1 MKTTQLVSTRKRC
14 AALLARAAAT
24 LACSIAA
31 CVGAQTPETLRY
43 PTRPIR
49 IVVPLAPG
57 GPSDLVARI
66 VGQKLTETWG
76 QQTLIDNR
84 VGANGV
90 VGSEIVAKSVPDGY
104 TLLIG
109 TTGTHGINAS
119 LYPKLPYDTV
129 NDFAPIARIGI
140 SNYVLVAHPSLPV
153 SSVND
158 LVRLARAKP
167 GEITWSSGGSVSQLA
182 AELFKRTAGIDVIVV
197 PYKGNALAVA
207 ATLSGEVS
215 LIFGGIAQSAPLIKA
230 GRLRALAV
238 SGVRR
243 SYVMAGIP
251 TVNESGVPGFEA
263 GSWYGLLAPAATPR
277 PVIERLNRELL
288 RITRLPD
295 VRERLAAEAF
305 DIPSDTPELF
315 AAYIKA
321 DVVKWARIV
330 KDTGIQP
337 N

>member
-1 MKTTQLVSTRKRC
+1 MKIAHAISAPNRC
-14 AALLARAAAT
+14 TALLARGGAT
-24 LACSIAA
+24 LVCCIAA
-31 CVGAQTPETLRY
+31 CVGAQTPQTLRY

-57 GPSDLVARI
+57 GPSDLVARTL
-66 VGQKLTETWG
+66 GQKMTEVWG
-76 QQTLIDNR
+76 HQTLVDNR
-84 VGANGV
+84 AGANGV
-90 VGSEIVAKSVPDGY
+90 VGSEIVAKSAPDGY

-153 SSVND
+153 SGVRD

-182 AELFKRTAGIDVIVV
+182 AELFKRTAGIDVVIV
-197 PYKGNALAVA
+197 PYKGNALAVG

-215 LIFGGIAQSAPLIKA
+215 LIFGGIAQSAPLIRA

-243 SYVMAGIP
+243 SYVMADIP

-277 PVIERLNRELL
+277 PVIERLNREVL
-288 RITRLPD
+288 RITQLPD

-305 DIPSDTPELF
+305 DIPADTPEQF

-321 DVVKWARIV
+321 DVAKWSKVVRE
-330 KDTGIQP
+330 TGIKP